1 MRVLRSECQLNGKT
15 NEARNRFAEAFN
27 IERLR
32 DFDVCPCPTGQALAY
47 LYYEDE
53 PGRRSVA
60 ELPTR
65 GEGHAT
71 DSVRNCL
78 RQERNAR

>member
-1 MRVLRSECQLNGKT
+1 MKHEIVCR
-15 NEARNRFAEAFN
+15 AFN
-27 IERLR
+27 TERLR
-32 DFDVCPCPTGQALAY
+32 DFDVSALPDGQALAY

-53 PGRRSVA
+53 PARRSVA

-78 RQERNAR
+78 RHERNAR

>member
-1 MRVLRSECQLNGKT
+1 MKHEIVCR
-15 NEARNRFAEAFN
+15 AFN
-27 IERLR
+27 TERLH
-32 DFDVCPCPTGQALAY
+32 DFDVAALPDGASAAY
-47 LYYEDE
+47 LYYGDE

-65 GEGHAT
+65 GGGHAT